1 MKTIGLIVNPWAGI
15 GGRVGL
21 KGSDGLDVRRRALE
35 MGAQPLSPR
44 RTVEALRVLKGLEF
58 RLVTYPGPMGEEEAL
73 EAGLKPHVIGEIGE
87 ETTGEDTRRA
97 AKDMEALGV
106 DLLLFAGGD
115 GTARDVYSAIGD
127 RVPVLGIPTGVKIHS
142 AVFAVNPRRAGELV
156 RRFLEGGPVEFRLE
170 EVMDIDEEA
179 FRRNILQARLYGY
192 MKTLYAEDVIQG
204 SKEAG
209 VADDESSKIGAANE
223 LVEEMDP
230 EALYILGPGTTV
242 KPIADRLGLPKTLL
256 GVDLVRGGKLVAQD
270 ANEATI
276 LQALEEAPK
285 AKLVV
290 GVVGG
295 QGFVFGRGNQQ
306 ISPEVIRRV
315 GRENIVIIATPRKL
329 ARLGG
334 RPLRVDTGD
343 PELDQELRGYYKV
356 HTGYGRRTLY
366 KVA

>member
-1 MKTIGLIVNPWAGI
+1 LDLSSTLGRASGVGWAS
-15 GGRVGL
+15 R
-21 KGSDGLDVRRRALE
+21 
-35 MGAQPLSPR
+35 GATAWMCAEPLSPT
-44 RTVEALRVLKGLEF
+44 RTVEALRALRGLEF

-97 AKDMEALGV
+97 AKDMEELGV

-127 RVPVLGIPTGVKIHS
+127 HVPVLGIPTGVKIHS

-156 RRFLEGGPVEFRLE
+156 R
-170 EVMDIDEEA
+170 
-179 FRRNILQARLYGY
+179 RRNILQARLYGY